1 MKKTT
6 IMILT
11 AFALVLFAAPVAQA
25 EDGAAVFKAKC
36 AACHGADGKGDTTMG
51 KKQGLRDLG
60 SAEVQKQTDAE
71 LEKMIAEGKGKPAH
85 AYSKKGVTAEQIK
98 ALVAHIRTLKK

>member
-6 IMILT
+6 MMILT
-11 AFALVLFAAPVAQA
+11 VFALVLFATPVAQA
-25 EDGAAVFKAKC
+25 EDGAVVFKAKC

-60 SAEVQKQTDAE
+60 SAEVQAQSDADLTE
-71 LEKMIAEGKGKPAH
+71 VIAAGKGKPAH
-85 AYSKKGVTAEQIK
+85 AYSKKGVTADQIK

>member
-6 IMILT
+6 MMILT
-11 AFALVLFAAPVAQA
+11 AFVLVLFAAPVAQA
-25 EDGAAVFKAKC
+25 EDGAVVFKAKC

-60 SAEVQKQTDAE
+60 SAEVQAQSDAE
-71 LEKMIAEGKGKPAH
+71 LTEVIANGNGKPAH
-85 AYSKKGVTAEQIK
+85 AYSKKGVTADQVK